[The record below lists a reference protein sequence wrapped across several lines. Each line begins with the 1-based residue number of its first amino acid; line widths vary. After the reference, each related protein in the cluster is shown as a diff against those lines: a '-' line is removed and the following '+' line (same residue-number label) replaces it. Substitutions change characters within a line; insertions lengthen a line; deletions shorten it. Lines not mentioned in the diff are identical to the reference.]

1 METRTPPAL
10 KPAPGNQDP
19 LNRDTPQSSVFSFLE
34 NLPGERL
41 KAGADTT
48 RAKASARATELTLQ
62 V

>member
-19 LNRDTPQSSVFSFLE
+19 LNRDTPQRSVFSFL
-34 NLPGERL
+34 
-41 KAGADTT
+41 
-48 RAKASARATELTLQ
+48 KASARATELTLQ